1 MKTIIS
7 PAKNWRDTLRLLVE
21 DIIRTIDHDRVNA
34 DGYDFD
40 SEKDLDFSFPALES
54 YVVPID
60 GKFHKIEILV
70 TIDDELPYALQFTDD
85 YKNSNGFKGTLPEL
99 LELAKIGGELEN

>member
-7 PAKNWRDTLRLLVE
+7 PVKNWRDTLRLLVG
-21 DIIRTIDHDRVNA
+21 DIIKTIDHDRVNA
-34 DGYDFD
+34 DGYDSD
-40 SEKDLDFSFPALES
+40 SEKNLDFSFPTAES

-60 GKFHKIEILV
+60 GKLHKIEILV
-70 TIDDELPYALQFTDD
+70 TIDDELPYALQFTDN

-99 LELAKIGGELEN
+99 LELARIGGELDN